1 MEYHSMTHGEFLTY
15 KNSAEQLTEH
25 QEYLITEHILLGC
38 TEGDCP
44 KERTRILSAQNEPSE

>member
-1 MEYHSMTHGEFLTY
+1 MTHGEFLTY